1 MLSPGDDT
9 PLPFAFPPPP
19 TFQVTID
26 DWNLIF
32 YSMIYTAV
40 PCMTYGVFEQVV
52 LPRPPMLTQL
62 NLRSRPSAPL
72 RVLHVVLP
80 LRPARSPRS
89 QPTSTHPL
97 SPHVL
102 MPVFLLLLL
111 GCALEQPAPPEMLLR
126 HPAAYRGGPACASY
140 NGRSFLLA
148 MADTVWQVSAIC
160 PATLELQPEPD
171 GRACV
176 ASHGPWYLACASP
189 CILVCASPGVRIT
202 AGGRDLLRPRARLR
216 AVPRRRAA

>member
-52 LPRPPMLTQL
+52 LPLPPMLTPL
-62 NLRSRPSAPL
+62 ACAPPLPCVLISPPSLPPL
-72 RVLHVVLP
+72 L
-80 LRPARSPRS
+80 
-89 QPTSTHPL
+89 
-97 SPHVL
+97 
-102 MPVFLLLLL
+102 LLLLL
-111 GCALEQPAPPEMLLR
+111 GCAREQPAPPEMLLR
-126 HPAAYRGGPACASY
+126 HPAAYRGGPACAAY

-148 MADTVWQVSAIC
+148 MADTIWQVPSI
-160 PATLELQPEPD
+160 PLTNLQLQPKPD

-176 ASHGPWYLACASP
+176 ASHGPPMASHM
-189 CILVCASPGVRIT
+189 RITT
-202 AGGRDLLRPRARLR
+202 AGGRDLLRAGARLR